1 MFAAEN
7 QERIKKILSHN
18 PRFVL
23 EGEISSLPQC
33 LFIQIRTGPP
43 WMKKALPLRKAREL
57 ALELQSMNLICVACS
72 L

>member
-7 QERIKKILSHN
+7 QERIKKNFKSQP

-43 WMKKALPLRKAREL
+43 WMKESSPT
-57 ALELQSMNLICVACS
+57 
-72 L
+72 